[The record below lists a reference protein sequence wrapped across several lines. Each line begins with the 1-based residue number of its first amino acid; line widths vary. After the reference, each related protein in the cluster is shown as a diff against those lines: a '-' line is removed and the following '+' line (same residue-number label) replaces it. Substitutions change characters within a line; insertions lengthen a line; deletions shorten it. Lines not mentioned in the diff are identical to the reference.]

1 MALPA
6 PSERRSGPGR
16 PGAFGA
22 ERGRGFDL
30 KRAGFLLLG
39 VVLFVGVYLSPAW
52 PDAVDPSGRSFPL
65 GHAAKASIA
74 LFLLALS
81 WWVTEVLPIGVTSI
95 AVAAGQGLFSIRD
108 TREAFTDFLDPA
120 VWFIFAALAVGM
132 AFTKTGLTRRI
143 AYRTLLLVGERTERI
158 LLGCLLLTMGLTLVM
173 AHTAVA
179 ATVYPLFL
187 AVHALYT
194 DDDRPTRFGKA
205 LFIGMALSAGAGSV
219 ITLLGSA
226 RAALSVGFFRH
237 FTGRSIGFYE
247 LAYYMLPIGL
257 VMTLLIWL
265 FLLLV
270 FRPERKTIPGLRDR
284 ARRLHASLG
293 PVSAKEIRALLVV
306 SAAFVAFALRG
317 LVPAF
322 AHLDQSAIL
331 LGTTVL
337 FFVLDILVLDH
348 LEGPLWNVILMFGGA
363 TSIGLCLWQTGA
375 AHWLA
380 VQWLALLGDTPWL
393 VFVLTIAVVVLVMT
407 NLTMNVAAI
416 AVSLPVALVAAPY
429 LGVAPQVV
437 LFAILVA
444 AGMPFVLLVGAA
456 PNAIAY
462 ASRQFTAREFL
473 KVGLPVTVVLL
484 ALLALFAWRLWPAM
498 GMAVLLP

>member
-1 MALPA
+1 MPEKSARDL
-6 PSERRSGPGR
+6 
-16 PGAFGA
+16 
-22 ERGRGFDL
+22 RGGWRGFDL
-30 KRAGFLLLG
+30 RRAGFLLLG
-39 VVLFVGVYLSPAW
+39 AALFAGVYLSPAW
-52 PDAVDPSGRSFPL
+52 PDAVDAHGRVFVL
-65 GHAAKASIA
+65 GHEAKAAIA
-74 LFLLALS
+74 LFLLALC
-81 WWVTEVLPIGVTSI
+81 WWMTEVLPIGVTSI

-108 TREAFTDFLDPA
+108 ARTAFTDFMDPG
-120 VWFIFAALAVGM
+120 VWFIFAALAIGM

-173 AHTAVA
+173 AHAAVA

-205 LFIGMALSAGAGSV
+205 LFIGMAFSAGAGSV

-226 RAALSVGFFRH
+226 RAAVSVSFFRH
-237 FTGRSIGFYE
+237 FTGHTVGFFE
-247 LAYYMLPIGL
+247 LSWYMLPIGL
-257 VMTLLIWL
+257 AMTLLVWL

-284 ARRLHASLG
+284 AKRLHASLG
-293 PVSAKEIRALLVV
+293 PISAREIRTLLVV
-306 SAAFVAFALRG
+306 GGAFVLFALRA
-317 LVPAF
+317 LVPALGG
-322 AHLDQSAIL
+322 LDQSAIL
-331 LGTTVL
+331 AGAALL
-337 FFVLDILVLDH
+337 LFVLNVLAIED
-348 LEGPLWNVILMFGGA
+348 LEGTSWNIILMFGGA
-363 TSIGLCLWQTGA
+363 TSIGLCLWETGA

-380 VQWLALLGDTPWL
+380 VQWLATFDGAPGL
-393 VFVLTIAVVVLVMT
+393 VFVLSVAFVVLAMT

-416 AVSLPVALVAAPY
+416 SVSLPVALVIAPQ
-429 LGVAPQVV
+429 LGVAPDVI
-437 LFAILVA
+437 LYAILVA

-473 KVGLPVTVVLL
+473 LVGLPMTAVLL
-484 ALLALFAWRLWPAM
+484 GVLALFVWAIWPAM
-498 GMAVLLP
+498 GMAVAVR